1 MRSSRLMSSVDHEHD
16 FLQLYV
22 KHVHLSIAEQ
32 LFQLFLCIFLK
43 NVVQVTYIVSVGDL
57 NL

>member
-1 MRSSRLMSSVDHEHD
+1 MSSVDHEHD